1 MPQRPDSPGNMVLV
15 VKVGM
20 SVFYGIVA
28 ATGGAWLY
36 FFNRRNVK
44 AQFGSPADVVVSTTL
59 PPTQPSK
66 RPLSISIIGW
76 ILLVTSFLALPTLLL
91 RFPMF
96 FMGFLVTGWRATLF
110 MFTWCIVQGA
120 AGMGLLRLRSWGRTL
135 SICLFSFG
143 LLNVA
148 AIALLPGTAARF
160 EQVNA
165 DVQGKMQARMGVPG
179 ADMPTPF
186 SPEMVHS
193 FTWIGAIVGGAFT
206 ALQLWFVVTRKRAFL
221 AATEVPALSP

>member
-1 MPQRPDSPGNMVLV
+1 MVLV

-110 MFTWCIVQGA
+110 MFTWCFVQGA

-143 LLNVA
+143 LLNVS

-160 EQVNA
+160 EQVNG
-165 DVQGKMQARMGVPG
+165 DVQAKMQARMGVPA

-206 ALQLWFVVTRKRAFL
+206 ALQLWFVVTRKQAFL